1 MSDNVNEKKVEKTI
15 EKLHSV
21 FNKAN
26 LNPQEIIITYGNLG
40 YHLGASLAGFEDKGP
55 DLETLKK
62 LYYADPTIDVGL
74 MLQGLLITTWE
85 KDFAAKPQL
94 SKLAELNK
102 ASKAEK
108 TVEEKGK

>member
-1 MSDNVNEKKVEKTI
+1 MADNVDEKKVEKVI
-15 EKLHSV
+15 QKLHAV

-40 YHLGASLAGFEDKGP
+40 YHLGASLAGFQNTGP
-55 DLETLKK
+55 DIETLKK

-85 KDFAAKPQL
+85 QDFAKKPRL
-94 SKLAELNK
+94 SKLAEHNK
-102 ASKAEK
+102 ASEAAK
-108 TVEEKGK
+108 TANEKGK